1 MQITPRT
8 LKWGMRAWPPF
19 LGAGIKVESIAED
32 WSRAVVSMKVTP
44 LTRNAVGTAFGG
56 SLSSMTDP
64 FFMLLLLPQLGDDHY
79 VWDTRGEIEYRKP
92 GTGRLT
98 ATMDMPPEVVAA
110 IRERAAGGERVLTW
124 FSCDI
129 RDESG
134 DVVAT
139 VRREVYTRLKA
150 RRSIAAAA

>member
-1 MQITPRT
+1 MTPRV

-19 LGAGIKVESIAED
+19 VGAGIKVESIAED

-64 FFMLLLLPQLGDDHY
+64 FFMLLLIPQLGEDY
-79 VWDTRGEIEYRKP
+79 LVWDTRGEIDYRKP
-92 GTGRLT
+92 GRGRLT
-98 ATMDMPPEVVAA
+98 ATMDVPPEAVES

-124 FSCDI
+124 FSCDV

-150 RRSIAAAA
+150 RRKATVAA